1 MLLAVEDANSGQAVY
16 VGVSV
21 GVGVD
26 AYVDV
31 GVDGNLV
38 LSVPNFRLIFLKV
51 VWCECSNNL
60 IWLHWQIIKDM
71 MMAAFHQHYWVRLL
85 VSFPLLHCSK
95 FCNNFEIPP
104 LNDRVVTPKYFQPSI
119 SPLSSTPC
127 YYLPIVTIRRLS
139 IPDFQRNCEAV

>member
-51 VWCECSNNL
+51 V
-60 IWLHWQIIKDM
+60 
-71 MMAAFHQHYWVRLL
+71 
-85 VSFPLLHCSK
+85 
-95 FCNNFEIPP
+95 
-104 LNDRVVTPKYFQPSI
+104 
-119 SPLSSTPC
+119 
-127 YYLPIVTIRRLS
+127 
-139 IPDFQRNCEAV
+139 

>member
-16 VGVSV
+16 VAVSVDV

-51 VWCECSNNL
+51 V
-60 IWLHWQIIKDM
+60 
-71 MMAAFHQHYWVRLL
+71 
-85 VSFPLLHCSK
+85 
-95 FCNNFEIPP
+95 
-104 LNDRVVTPKYFQPSI
+104 
-119 SPLSSTPC
+119 
-127 YYLPIVTIRRLS
+127 
-139 IPDFQRNCEAV
+139 